1 MLRPT
6 RKYTD
11 AKGNEFGSELQ
22 HKTQRIYKTASTRL
36 SARRSS
42 AKGVRPLTITK
53 GVLLP
58 NATVGTGSQQEAWSR
73 NYRWSQYG
81 PKFAG
86 WLGCCRFS
94 LRYRQ
99 EPRAYPRHL
108 ERASCSVVPATS
120 RTIAHASRTHL
131 IEASSPKHSVLSD
144 GKRIQPMN
152 VREYKGEVPRKP
164 LPRTL

>member
-6 RKYTD
+6 RKYT
-11 AKGNEFGSELQ
+11 AVKSNESGSELQ
-22 HKTQRIYKTASTRL
+22 HKTQRFLRTASTRL
-36 SARRSS
+36 STRQSS
-42 AKGVRPLTITK
+42 MKGVRPLAITT

-58 NATVGTGSQQEAWSR
+58 NATVGTGSQQEAWPR
-73 NYRWSQYG
+73 NHRWSRYG

-99 EPRAYPRHL
+99 EPRAYPRHPG
-108 ERASCSVVPATS
+108 RASYLVVPATC
-120 RTIAHASRTHL
+120 RTIANASRAQL
-131 IEASSPKHSVLSD
+131 IEASSPKHSVPAY